1 MHTTSEGEKPVF
13 SACSQTRKLS
23 NILACTLDLLPLGV
37 RRAGRHPH
45 LARAAVLGFVLG
57 LILAVELGD
66 RGGEEGWLGTPLLA
80 LLVIKQELVF
90 SGMIGS
96 GLCVFSKH
104 PIQEIFQ
111 HVYSLNGYP
120 YMVRIS
126 SLSLLTQ
133 TGRSLPGALAGGCQY
148 PEFLSSLACSS
159 IMETG
164 SVGSLW
170 GCWCSV

>member
-13 SACSQTRKLS
+13 SACSQMCSHPQSSSPGCEKNRPSPSSCKGCCLRLCSGVDLSREKL
-23 NILACTLDLLPLGV
+23 LVG
-37 RRAGRHPH
+37 AGR
-45 LARAAVLGFVLG
+45 AQKG
-57 LILAVELGD
+57 
-66 RGGEEGWLGTPLLA
+66 RGLGTPLLA

-90 SGMIGS
+90 SGMMGS

-126 SLSLLTQ
+126 PLSLLTQ
-133 TGRSLPGALAGGCQY
+133 TGRSLPGGLGRRV
-148 PEFLSSLACSS
+148 
-159 IMETG
+159 
-164 SVGSLW
+164 SVP
-170 GCWCSV
+170 